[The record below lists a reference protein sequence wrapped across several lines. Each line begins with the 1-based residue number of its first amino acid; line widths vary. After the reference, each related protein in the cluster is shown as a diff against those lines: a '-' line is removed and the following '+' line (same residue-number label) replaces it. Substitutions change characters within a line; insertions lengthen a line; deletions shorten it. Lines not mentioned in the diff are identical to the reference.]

1 LPVAESQLIESRSL
15 VRSFKTKG
23 GTIEAVRGVDFE
35 VRAGEIVGLLGPNGA
50 GKTTTLRM
58 LTTLLESS
66 SGSARVAGYDLKS
79 QPREVR
85 RRIGYVGQVG
95 AAPSAGTLVGEELVT
110 QARLQGLSKAD
121 AQARLAEVAPR
132 LSLDGLER
140 RALQELSGGQRR
152 RFDVAL
158 GLMHTPQLV
167 FLDEP
172 TTGLDPQSR
181 ANLWEHI
188 RRLRGEDGVTILL
201 TTHYLDEADALADR
215 LLVMDDGRIVADDTP
230 EALKA
235 CISGDVIVLSVG
247 DGADSG
253 SVEAVVREA
262 VGVRELHRGDGGL
275 NITVDN
281 GAVAVAPMLRALD
294 AAAIEVEG
302 VAVSRPTLDDVFLTL
317 TGRSLREGEAP
328 APTPEP
334 VAS

>member
-1 LPVAESQLIESRSL
+1 MAESQLIESRSL
-15 VRSFKTKG
+15 ARRFKTKG
-23 GTIEAVRGVDFE
+23 GTVEAVRGVDFE

-58 LTTLLESS
+58 LTTLLEPS

-85 RRIGYVGQVG
+85 RRIGYVAQVG

-110 QARLQGLSKAD
+110 QARLQGLSKTD

-188 RRLRGEDGVTILL
+188 RRLREEDGVTILL

-230 EALKA
+230 QALKA
-235 CISGDVIVLSVG
+235 RISGDVIVLTVG
-247 DGADSG
+247 DGADSA
-253 SVEAVVREA
+253 SAEAVVREA